1 MGKKTESRKHGMRTP
16 SPETEEKYREAI
28 ELYRTTGLPV
38 REICART
45 GVPFTAFRSFLHS
58 CHRELMFARYG
69 MEAAPEEAAATRLRK
84 RSGQTAASRAKY
96 GEAIRA
102 CDDIAYIEYNVS
114 QIAYMF
120 HLDPSGLGSQLR
132 NHYPEIIE
140 RRERERHRLGMNDN
154 QHRGVKPWCK
164 EQYAEAVEHL
174 RTTDDTIRRTADLY
188 GLSYSGLREHLLF
201 YHKDLVRKRADKRER
216 AKSGAKV
223 RDALT
228 GNGSRHE
235 PKAGQTEKY
244 REALRL
250 YRDTALTHR
259 QIAEATGI
267 TVTGLR
273 NHLRIWNRRL
283 IVEHRGYEC
292 REGEAVDLSSTKQY
306 LKSTAAKYAGA
317 IACLKETG
325 RPTAE
330 VAREFGLHPETFRE
344 YVREH
349 EPELAAR
356 LGMTRLADGRQVLAR
371 SMEKYG
377 EAVRLYET
385 TTEPLRS
392 IADRLGLQY
401 NSVGGFVRRSRPDAI
416 EAHNRLVERE
426 EALRKEKEQAES
438 AALALQREAE
448 EKERILSALRQT
460 GGNKRKA
467 AKLLGFCKSTLYNK
481 LNALGLNDTGDT

>member
-292 REGEAVDLSSTKQY
+292 REGEAVDLSRTKQY

-371 SMEKYG
+371 SMAPQPSRRHRGAQPAGGTGGGPAEREGAGGIRRPRPAKG
-377 EAVRLYET
+377 GRGKGAHPERLA
-385 TTEPLRS
+385 
-392 IADRLGLQY
+392 ADRRQQAQGRQAAGILQ
-401 NSVGGFVRRSRPDAI
+401 VHP
-416 EAHNRLVERE
+416 LQ
-426 EALRKEKEQAES
+426 QAE
-438 AALALQREAE
+438 RPRAE
-448 EKERILSALRQT
+448 RHRRHIGENLRQN
-460 GGNKRKA
+460 G
-467 AKLLGFCKSTLYNK
+467 STRIRTL
-481 LNALGLNDTGDT
+481 

>member
-1 MGKKTESRKHGMRTP
+1 
-16 SPETEEKYREAI
+16 
-28 ELYRTTGLPV
+28 
-38 REICART
+38 
-45 GVPFTAFRSFLHS
+45 
-58 CHRELMFARYG
+58 
-69 MEAAPEEAAATRLRK
+69 
-84 RSGQTAASRAKY
+84 
-96 GEAIRA
+96 
-102 CDDIAYIEYNVS
+102 
-114 QIAYMF
+114 
-120 HLDPSGLGSQLR
+120 
-132 NHYPEIIE
+132 
-140 RRERERHRLGMNDN
+140 MNDN

-201 YHKDLVRKRADKRER
+201 YHKDFVRKRADKRER

-223 RDALT
+223 RGALT

-292 REGEAVDLSSTKQY
+292 REGEAVDLSRTKQY

-349 EPELAAR
+349 EPELAAVW
-356 LGMTRLADGRQVLAR
+356 A
-371 SMEKYG
+371 
-377 EAVRLYET
+377 
-385 TTEPLRS
+385 
-392 IADRLGLQY
+392 
-401 NSVGGFVRRSRPDAI
+401 
-416 EAHNRLVERE
+416 
-426 EALRKEKEQAES
+426 
-438 AALALQREAE
+438 
-448 EKERILSALRQT
+448 
-460 GGNKRKA
+460 
-467 AKLLGFCKSTLYNK
+467 
-481 LNALGLNDTGDT
+481 

>member
-1 MGKKTESRKHGMRTP
+1 MGKKTESRKHSMRTP

-69 MEAAPEEAAATRLRK
+69 MEVAPEEAAATRLRK

-292 REGEAVDLSSTKQY
+292 REGEAVDLSRTKQY

-392 IADRLGLQY
+392 IADRL
-401 NSVGGFVRRSRPDAI
+401 
-416 EAHNRLVERE
+416 VERE

>member
-1 MGKKTESRKHGMRTP
+1 MGKKTESRKHSMRTP

-69 MEAAPEEAAATRLRK
+69 MEVAPEEAAATRLRK

-174 RTTDDTIRRTADLY
+174 RTTDDTIRRTADL
-188 GLSYSGLREHLLF
+188 
-201 YHKDLVRKRADKRER
+201 
-216 AKSGAKV
+216 
-223 RDALT
+223 
-228 GNGSRHE
+228 SR
-235 PKAGQTEKY
+235 
-244 REALRL
+244 
-250 YRDTALTHR
+250 
-259 QIAEATGI
+259 
-267 TVTGLR
+267 
-273 NHLRIWNRRL
+273 
-283 IVEHRGYEC
+283 
-292 REGEAVDLSSTKQY
+292 TKQY

>member
-1 MGKKTESRKHGMRTP
+1 MGKKTESRKHSMRTP

-58 CHRELMFARYG
+58 CYRELMFARYG
-69 MEAAPEEAAATRLRK
+69 MEVAPEEAAATRLRK

-174 RTTDDTIRRTADLY
+174 RTTDDTIRRTADL
-188 GLSYSGLREHLLF
+188 
-201 YHKDLVRKRADKRER
+201 
-216 AKSGAKV
+216 
-223 RDALT
+223 
-228 GNGSRHE
+228 SR
-235 PKAGQTEKY
+235 
-244 REALRL
+244 
-250 YRDTALTHR
+250 
-259 QIAEATGI
+259 
-267 TVTGLR
+267 
-273 NHLRIWNRRL
+273 
-283 IVEHRGYEC
+283 
-292 REGEAVDLSSTKQY
+292 TKQY

>member
-69 MEAAPEEAAATRLRK
+69 MEVAPEEAAATRLRK

-292 REGEAVDLSSTKQY
+292 REGEAVDLSRTKQY

-416 EAHNRLVERE
+416 EAHNRLAERE

>member
-1 MGKKTESRKHGMRTP
+1 MGKKTESRKHSMRTP

-69 MEAAPEEAAATRLRK
+69 MEVAPEEAAATRLRK

-292 REGEAVDLSSTKQY
+292 REGEAVDLSRTKQY

-344 YVREH
+344 
-349 EPELAAR
+349 
-356 LGMTRLADGRQVLAR
+356 
-371 SMEKYG
+371 
-377 EAVRLYET
+377 
-385 TTEPLRS
+385 
-392 IADRLGLQY
+392 
-401 NSVGGFVRRSRPDAI
+401 
-416 EAHNRLVERE
+416 
-426 EALRKEKEQAES
+426 
-438 AALALQREAE
+438 
-448 EKERILSALRQT
+448 
-460 GGNKRKA
+460 
-467 AKLLGFCKSTLYNK
+467 
-481 LNALGLNDTGDT
+481 